1 MNQHRRT
8 ARALGL
14 VASLA
19 TAAALTATGP
29 LAHAKTALPTLLLP
43 NMVVAEG
50 NAGVAKFVVNVGLS
64 EPNPLDR
71 PVSVEVVDFSA
82 VPLPGGGGTYGTATP
97 GQDYV
102 AFAPFRLTFQPG
114 QQVARFTVQLKGDK
128 VNEPDE
134 EIDVRFDDTELTI
147 GDNDIDL
154 VLANDDA
161 TPPTTPRPLLLLP
174 NQVMPEPDSGCFAY
188 RVSVLLDKP
197 TKISRTVDAEDYSA
211 VPLPP
216 PATGTYGTATP
227 GSDYVGFGTR
237 TLTFKPGSRVTQ
249 LPVTICGDTTP
260 EPNEEVDVRFDNAP
274 QIAIADND
282 IDLFLANED

>member
-1 MNQHRRT
+1 MNQHSRP

-14 VASLA
+14 VASVA

-29 LAHAKTALPTLLLP
+29 LAHAKSALPTLLLP

-71 PVSVEVVDFSA
+71 PVSVEVVDYSG
-82 VPLPGGGGTYGTATP
+82 VPLPGGGGTYGTATA

-114 QQVARFTVQLKGDK
+114 QQVARFTIKIKGDR
-128 VNEPDE
+128 VPEANE
-134 EIDVRFDDTELTI
+134 EIDVRFDDTELTVA
-147 GDNDIDL
+147 DNDVDL
-154 VLANDDA
+154 VLADDA
-161 TPPTTPRPLLLLP
+161 APTTTKKPLLLLP
-174 NQVMPEPDSGCFAY
+174 NQVMPEPDSGCFTY

-197 TKISRTVDAEDYSA
+197 TNVKRTVDAEDYSA

-216 PATGTYGTATP
+216 PASGTYGTATP

-237 TLTFKPGSRVTQ
+237 TLTFKPGSRTAQ

-260 EPNEEVDVRFDNAP
+260 EIDEQIDVRFDNAP

-282 IDLFLANED
+282 IDLVLANED